1 MTALRRILYKFK
13 KDSTN
18 TVEQG
23 AKFEELTKFFL
34 ENDNRYKDRFSKV
47 WLWKHFPEN
56 EGKVD
61 TGIDIV
67 AKEKFTDGYC
77 AIQSKFFDEKTRV

>member
-1 MTALRRILYKFK
+1 MTALRRILDKFK
-13 KDSTN
+13 KDSTS
-18 TVEQG
+18 TFEQG
-23 AKFEELTKFFL
+23 AKFEKLTKFFL
-34 ENDNRYKDRFSKV
+34 ENDNRYKDRFSQV

-77 AIQSKFFDEKTRV
+77 AIQ